1 MTFLTTGIILSSD
14 LVSKEIVSST
24 VSNIYK
30 SITGISEYNLEHIN
44 ELLEELDLYKKI
56 EIVESIF
63 ENNISDITKKT
74 FNISLNNLH
83 EISEKISKELELLKN
98 DIEHSKTLYLKN
110 FRNHKYIKIL
120 ENLKRH
126 NKILDNR
133 LDLFLKL

>member
-24 VSNIYK
+24 VSKIYN

-63 ENNISDITKKT
+63 ENNKMDITKKT
-74 FNISLNNLH
+74 FNIALNNLH
-83 EISEKISKELELLKN
+83 EISEKISKELEILKN

>member
-1 MTFLTTGIILSSD
+1 MTFLTAGIILSSD

-24 VSNIYK
+24 VSKIYN

-44 ELLEELDLYKKI
+44 ELLEEFDLYKKI

-63 ENNISDITKKT
+63 ENNILDITKKT
-74 FNISLNNLH
+74 FNIALNNLH
-83 EISEKISKELELLKN
+83 EISEKISLELEILKN

-110 FRNHKYIKIL
+110 FKYIKIL

-126 NKILDNR
+126 SKILDNR